1 MCKSWL
7 ASAILVTTIRTS
19 MSEWLQIAVH
29 PLMCDVPVV
38 VTKVSSRDLRL
49 SFCHI
54 DAEKFW
60 EEHDLL
66 DPKLGNPPAMEGGN
80 DPSKFLPVVL
90 CGDGAQ
96 A

>member
-1 MCKSWL
+1 MQEL
-7 ASAILVTTIRTS
+7 ASLGNFGDNHQNIYERMVANRSPSTYV
-19 MSEWLQIAVH
+19 V
-29 PLMCDVPVV
+29 DVPVV

-54 DAEKFW
+54 GVEKSW

-66 DPKLGNPPAMEGGN
+66 DPKLGNPAMEGGN
-80 DPSKFLPVVL
+80 DPSKFHPVVL